1 MEVYKTHNFTVVVNF
16 IYIYF
21 HLMPLNWYCFASIN
35 FTREKDVI
43 VLQCHTFA
51 LCYFWTREMN
61 LQLVMLML
69 EVAEESCV
77 EEIKDKWK
85 MHLEIEHQLFICL

>member
-1 MEVYKTHNFTVVVNF
+1 
-16 IYIYF
+16 
-21 HLMPLNWYCFASIN
+21 
-35 FTREKDVI
+35 
-43 VLQCHTFA
+43 
-51 LCYFWTREMN
+51 MN